1 MYRFRDIPLIKLPSK
16 MTSNQCL
23 TLYRYTKD
31 QCGVQHN
38 EWQRRKKC
46 MYFWIMHPST
56 YLNSALS
63 KRDKFGSAFLK
74 FFILLLQPNFGI
86 PLHLIFFSKN
96 RWFFLP
102 FMMQIIFQ
110 LIPWKAIF
118 FNVISTLCA
127 TKTQQPRAS
136 SSYISR
142 PRNFEKK
149 VDFNKEELVAGQS
162 LKMWC
167 KVWKRLLL

>member
-1 MYRFRDIPLIKLPSK
+1 M
-16 MTSNQCL
+16 
-23 TLYRYTKD
+23 
-31 QCGVQHN
+31 QHN

-56 YLNSALS
+56 YLNSALYL
-63 KRDKFGSAFLK
+63 KEINLVQHFWNFL
-74 FFILLLQPNFGI
+74 FFYSSLISEFLSTPPNFFPKI
-86 PLHLIFFSKN
+86 VVFFS
-96 RWFFLP
+96 P

-110 LIPWKAIF
+110 LIPWKTIF

>member
-1 MYRFRDIPLIKLPSK
+1 MACNTMSDNVEKSECTIL
-16 MTSNQCL
+16 
-23 TLYRYTKD
+23 
-31 QCGVQHN
+31 
-38 EWQRRKKC
+38 
-46 MYFWIMHPST
+46 FWIMHPST

-74 FFILLLQPNFGI
+74 IFILLLQLNFGI
-86 PLHLIFFSKN
+86 PLHLIFFFQKSLI
-96 RWFFLP
+96 FLP

-110 LIPWKAIF
+110 LIPWKTIF